1 MSALAI
7 PTAPLTDAPPIP
19 LVGLGTYKLLGRP
32 GADAVAT
39 AIRSGYRLIDTATR
53 YSNEK
58 CVGIGIADSGVD
70 RDDVTVIT
78 KLGGGDHGFDPTI
91 VAARESARRLGVDRI
106 DVYLIHWPCPSLGLT
121 VETWRAMLSL
131 VDDGLVGA
139 AGVSNFTV
147 DQLQMLFDET
157 GRWPVLN
164 QIQCSPAL
172 PRRELRAFMTERGI
186 HAQAWSPT
194 GRTEGV
200 LDDERVAGIAKAH
213 GRSPIHVVL
222 RWAVQQGIG
231 VIPKSADA
239 ERQVHNASLFDF
251 VLTDED
257 MTELEG
263 LDLGEA
269 AARDSHVDEEF

>member
-1 MSALAI
+1 MATLDI

-32 GADAVAT
+32 GAEAVAT
-39 AIRSGYRLIDTATR
+39 AIRCGYRMIDTATR

-70 RDDVTVIT
+70 RDEITVVT
-78 KLGGGDHGFDPTI
+78 KLGGGDHGFDPT
-91 VAARESARRLGVDRI
+91 VTAARESARRLGVDRI

-121 VETWRAMLSL
+121 VETWKAMLTL
-131 VDDGLVGA
+131 VDDGLVRA
-139 AGVSNFTV
+139 AGVSNFTA

-172 PRRELRAFMTERGI
+172 PRQDLRAFMSERGI

-200 LDDERVAGIAKAH
+200 LDDTRVQAIADAH
-213 GRSPIHVVL
+213 GRSPIQVAL
-222 RWAVQQGIG
+222 RWSVQQGIG
-231 VIPKSADA
+231 VIPKSADPD
-239 ERQVHNASLFDF
+239 RQVQNADLFGWELTDDDMASLAR
-251 VLTDED
+251 
-257 MTELEG
+257 
-263 LDLGEA
+263 LDLGES
-269 AARDSHVDEEF
+269 AARDPHVDEEF

>member
-32 GADAVAT
+32 GAEAVAT
-39 AIRSGYRLIDTATR
+39 AIRSGYRLVDTATR
-53 YSNEK
+53 YSNERS
-58 CVGIGIADSGVD
+58 VGIGIAESGVA

-78 KLGGGDHGFDPTI
+78 KLGGGDHGFDPT
-91 VAARESARRLGVDRI
+91 VTAARESARRLGVDRI
-106 DVYLIHWPCPSLGLT
+106 DVFLIHWPCPSLGLT
-121 VETWRAMLSL
+121 LETWRAMLAL
-131 VDDGLVGA
+131 VDDGVVRA

-172 PRRELRAFMTERGI
+172 PRQELRAFMAQNGI

-200 LDDERVAGIAKAH
+200 LDDERVTAIAEEY
-213 GRSPIHVVL
+213 GRSPIQVAL
-222 RWAVQQGIG
+222 RWSVQQGIG
-231 VIPKSADA
+231 VIPKSADP
-239 ERQVHNASLFDF
+239 ERQVHNASLFDWE
-251 VLTDED
+251 LRDDD
-257 MTELEG
+257 MASLAG
-263 LDLGEA
+263 LDLGES

>member
-1 MSALAI
+1 MATLEI
-7 PTAPLTDAPPIP
+7 PTVPLTDARSIP

-32 GADAVAT
+32 GAEAVAT
-39 AIRSGYRLIDTATR
+39 AIRSGYRMIDTATR
-53 YSNEK
+53 YSNER
-58 CVGIGIADSGVD
+58 CVGIGIDDSGVD
-70 RDDVTVIT
+70 RDEITVVT
-78 KLGGGDHGFDPTI
+78 KLGGGDHGLDPTI
-91 VAARESARRLGVDRI
+91 TAARESARRLGTSRI

-121 VETWRAMLSL
+121 VETWRAMLTL

-172 PRRELRAFMTERGI
+172 PRQELRAFMAEKGI

-200 LDDERVAGIAKAH
+200 LDDERVARIANAH
-213 GRSPIHVVL
+213 GRSPIQVAL
-222 RWAVQQGIG
+222 RWSVQQGIG
-231 VIPKSADA
+231 VIPKSADP
-239 ERQVHNASLFDF
+239 ERQIDNASLFDWS
-251 VLTDED
+251 LTDDD
-257 MTELEG
+257 MAVLAG

-269 AARDSHVDEEF
+269 AARDPHIDEEF

>member
-32 GADAVAT
+32 GAEAVAT
-39 AIRSGYRLIDTATR
+39 AIRSGYRLVDTATR
-53 YSNEK
+53 YSNERS
-58 CVGIGIADSGVD
+58 VGIGIAESGVA

-78 KLGGGDHGFDPTI
+78 KLGGGDHGFDPT
-91 VAARESARRLGVDRI
+91 VTAARQSARRLGVDRI
-106 DVYLIHWPCPSLGLT
+106 DVFLIHWPCPSLGLT
-121 VETWRAMLSL
+121 LETWRAMLAL
-131 VDDGLVGA
+131 VDDGVVRA

-172 PRRELRAFMTERGI
+172 PRQELRAFMAQNGI

-200 LDDERVAGIAKAH
+200 LDDDRVTAIAEAH
-213 GRSPIHVVL
+213 GRSPIQVAL
-222 RWAVQQGIG
+222 RWSVQQGIG
-231 VIPKSADA
+231 VIPKSADPD
-239 ERQVHNASLFDF
+239 RQVHNASLFDWE
-251 VLTDED
+251 LRDDD
-257 MTELEG
+257 MASLAG
-263 LDLGEA
+263 LDLGES

>member
-1 MSALAI
+1 MSDLAI

-32 GADAVAT
+32 GAEAVAT
-39 AIRSGYRLIDTATR
+39 AVRSGYRLIDTATR

-58 CVGIGIADSGVD
+58 CVGIGVADSGVD
-70 RDDVTVIT
+70 RDEITVIT

-91 VAARESARRLGVDRI
+91 TAARESARRLGVDRI
-106 DVYLIHWPCPSLGLT
+106 DVFLIHWPCPSLGLT
-121 VETWRAMLSL
+121 VETWRAMLAL
-131 VDDGLVGA
+131 VDEGFVRA

-172 PRRELRAFMTERGI
+172 PRQELRAFMQENGI

-200 LDDERVAGIAKAH
+200 IDDERVQAIAEAH
-213 GRSPIHVVL
+213 GRSTIQVAL
-222 RWAVQQGIG
+222 RWSVQQGIG
-231 VIPKSADA
+231 VIPKSADPD
-239 ERQVHNASLFDF
+239 RQVHNASLFDWE
-251 VLTDED
+251 LTDDD
-257 MTELEG
+257 MAMLAR
-263 LDLGEA
+263 LDLGES

>member
-7 PTAPLTDAPPIP
+7 PTAPLTGAPPIP

-32 GADAVAT
+32 GAEAVAT

-70 RDDVTVIT
+70 RDDITVIA
-78 KLGGGDHGFDPTI
+78 KLAGGDHGHDPTI
-91 VAARESARRLGVDRI
+91 TAARESARRLGVDRV
-106 DVYLIHWPCPSLGLT
+106 DLFLIHWPCPSLGLT
-121 VETWRAMLSL
+121 VETWRAMLEL
-131 VDDGLVGA
+131 VDDGLVRA

-172 PRRELRAFMTERGI
+172 PRQELRAFKTERGI

-200 LDDERVAGIAKAH
+200 LDDERVVGIADTH
-213 GRSPIHVVL
+213 GRSPIQVAL
-222 RWAVQQGIG
+222 RSSVQQGIG
-231 VIPKSADA
+231 VIPKSADPD
-239 ERQVHNASLFDF
+239 RQVHNASLFDWK
-251 VLTDED
+251 LSDDD
-257 MTELEG
+257 MALVAE
-263 LDLGEA
+263 LDLGES

>member
-32 GADAVAT
+32 GAEAVAT
-39 AIRSGYRLIDTATR
+39 AIRSGYRLVDTATR
-53 YSNEK
+53 YSNERS
-58 CVGIGIADSGVD
+58 VGIGIAESGVG

-91 VAARESARRLGVDRI
+91 TAARESARRLGVDRI
-106 DVYLIHWPCPSLGLT
+106 DVFLIHWPCPSLGLT
-121 VETWRAMLSL
+121 LETWRAMLAL
-131 VDDGLVGA
+131 VDDGVVRA

-172 PRRELRAFMTERGI
+172 PRQELRGFMAQNGI

-200 LDDERVAGIAKAH
+200 LDDERVTAIAKEH
-213 GRSPIHVVL
+213 GRSPIQVAL
-222 RWAVQQGIG
+222 RWSVQQGIG
-231 VIPKSADA
+231 VIPKSADP
-239 ERQVHNASLFDF
+239 ERQVHNASLFDWE
-251 VLTDED
+251 LTDDD
-257 MTELEG
+257 MASLAG
-263 LDLGEA
+263 LDLGDSS
-269 AARDSHVDEEF
+269 ARDSHVDEEF